1 MEEKSN
7 SLAVAILSAV
17 AIIIAAAGFLF
28 FKLGQKSIVDEKC
41 KEYDDCCGS

>member
-28 FKLGQKSIVDEKC
+28 FKLGQKSIVDEKW
-41 KEYDDCCGS
+41 KDYDDCGWS